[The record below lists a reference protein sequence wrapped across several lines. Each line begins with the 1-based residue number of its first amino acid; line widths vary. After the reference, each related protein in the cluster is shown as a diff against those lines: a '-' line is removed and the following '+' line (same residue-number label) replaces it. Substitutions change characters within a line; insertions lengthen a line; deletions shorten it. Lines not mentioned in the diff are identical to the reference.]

1 MRKAP
6 IGPKEAREDTGGA
19 ESLVNFASPL
29 PVERRIWWSANAGNV
44 RKRSDEV
51 GEMRIG
57 LGLSPLVLVVLGG
70 CTPTVATDGPDPRY
84 LEEVPE
90 AVRAAA
96 APFQDLNSVQIRP
109 EDGCYWY
116 RHTGPVETT
125 LLPLRTVDGRPIC
138 TRPQTV
144 EPAVGT

>member
-1 MRKAP
+1 L
-6 IGPKEAREDTGGA
+6 PKETGQDTGGA

-29 PVERRIWWSANAGNV
+29 PVERKIWWSTSVGNSDV
-44 RKRSDEV
+44 SQRSDEV
-51 GEMRIG
+51 GNMRIG
-57 LGLSPLVLVVLGG
+57 FWLSPLVLVVLGG
-70 CTPTVATDGPDPRY
+70 CTPTVSATGGTEPRF

-116 RHTGPVETT
+116 RHRGPVETT
-125 LLPLRTVDGRPIC
+125 FLPLRTVEGRPIC